1 MKFMQLPLAAIFF
14 MTYFYRAEG
23 RAWLLRNRSPGS
35 TTGRIAGKLKTN
47 RACPELE
54 IKPNLSSMVS

>member
-1 MKFMQLPLAAIFF
+1 MAPSEPF
-14 MTYFYRAEG
+14 
-23 RAWLLRNRSPGS
+23 PGF